1 MNLNPKRPPMQLVNV
16 KFYAGSAG
24 WAGWAKIKLRVTGT
38 NRSRVNVILVECYSY
53 SWLLP
58 CG

>member
-24 WAGWAKIKLRVTGT
+24 WAKIKLRVTSP

-53 SWLLP
+53 
-58 CG
+58 

>member
-24 WAGWAKIKLRVTGT
+24 WAKIKLRVTGP